1 MAGEDHDQIGRA
13 TVLLDGRATDQH
25 RSVFS

>member
-1 MAGEDHDQIGRA
+1 MTGEDHDQIGSA

-25 RSVFS
+25 RSAFS